1 MADRTPDLLQL
12 AARMAAPATRADS
25 ARALAHAL
33 GGERLIVFLRD
44 QEVDMMLPAPGFPQ
58 TLPNGRRWRA
68 FLDEC
73 IDEGEKRGELPM
85 RSADELVPA
94 VGFANGRDALFVLL
108 GTQTPSRD
116 IGWLR
121 SLLPIL
127 EALFRGEQRAVTAA
141 AQARQAQE
149 SAVRAEA
156 LARTLDNTR
165 HLLEDALLAARSAR
179 VEMQDQA
186 TALAEQADE
195 LYTTNTALRAA
206 QHAAE
211 QANRAKSEFLA
222 TMSHEL
228 RTPLNA
234 IGGHV
239 QLLSMGLHGAVT
251 EEQQHALTRI
261 DRSARH
267 LLGLINDILNLSRIE
282 TGRVEYEIAA
292 VPLSEALADL
302 APMIAPQLSAKSL
315 EYEVRNQERM
325 PVVCADRDKLQQ
337 IMLNLLSNAVK
348 FTEPGGRVWINATR
362 REGAPGK
369 VFVRV
374 SDTGLGVPNDKIEA
388 IFEPFTQV
396 DASHRRV
403 GQGTGLGLS
412 ISRHLARGMGGDLR
426 ARSELGSGSVF
437 TLTLEEVGSR

>member
-1 MADRTPDLLQL
+1 MSNKTPDLLQT
-12 AARMAAPATRADS
+12 AARMAAPETRAEA
-25 ARALAHAL
+25 ARDLAVSL
-33 GGERLIVFLRD
+33 GGEQLIVFLRD
-44 QEVDMMLPAPGFPQ
+44 PEVDAMLPAPGFPQ
-58 TLPNGRRWRA
+58 TLPNGQQWRA

-73 IDEGEKRGELPM
+73 VEKGEKRGELPL
-85 RSADELVPA
+85 RSADDLVPA
-94 VGFANGRDALFVLL
+94 VGFAEGRDVLFVLL
-108 GTQTPSRD
+108 GTQKPKGD
-116 IGWLR
+116 VVWLR
-121 SLLPIL
+121 SLLPLL
-127 EALFRGEQRAVTAA
+127 EALFRGEQRTVTPA
-141 AQARQAQE
+141 
-149 SAVRAEA
+149 
-156 LARTLDNTR
+156 
-165 HLLEDALLAARSAR
+165 
-179 VEMQDQA
+179 
-186 TALAEQADE
+186 
-195 LYTTNTALRAA
+195 ALRAA
-206 QHAAE
+206 QSIAE

-239 QLLSMGLHGAVT
+239 QLLSMGLHGQVT
-251 EEQQHALTRI
+251 EEQQQALTRI

-282 TGRVEYEIAA
+282 TGKVEYEIAA
-292 VPLSEALADL
+292 VPLAEALADL

-315 EYEVRNQERM
+315 DYEVRNQEKM

-362 REGAPGK
+362 REGVPGK

-426 ARSELGSGSVF
+426 ARSELGAGSVF
-437 TLTLEEVGSR
+437 TLTLEEAGG

>member
-1 MADRTPDLLQL
+1 MPDKKLLQT
-12 AARMAAPATRADS
+12 AARMAAPDARAEA
-25 ARALAHAL
+25 ARALAEQL
-33 GGERLIVFLRD
+33 GGERLIIFLRD
-44 QEVDMMLPAPGFPQ
+44 LEVGVLLPAPGFPQ
-58 TLPNGRRWRA
+58 TLPNGTQWRA

-73 IDEGEKRGELPM
+73 VEKGEKRGELPL
-85 RSADELVPA
+85 RSALDMVPA
-94 VGFANGRDALFVLL
+94 VGFAEGRDVLVVLL
-108 GTQTPSRD
+108 GTKKPSGD

-121 SLLPIL
+121 SLLPLL
-127 EALFRGEQRAVTAA
+127 EALFRGEQRTVTSA
-141 AQARQAQE
+141 AQARHAQE

-156 LARTLDNTR
+156 LAKTLDNTR

-179 VEMQDQA
+179 VELQDQA

-195 LYTTNTALRAA
+195 LYTTNTELRAA
-206 QHAAE
+206 QHVAE

-239 QLLSMGLHGAVT
+239 QLLSMGLHGQVT

-282 TGRVEYEIAA
+282 AGRVEYEIGP
-292 VPLSEALADL
+292 VPLAEALADL

-337 IMLNLLSNAVK
+337 IMLNLVSNAVK

-362 REGAPGK
+362 REGVPGK

-396 DASHRRV
+396 DGSHRRI

-426 ARSELGSGSVF
+426 ARSELGAGSVF
-437 TLTLEEVGSR
+437 TLTLEEAGGGR